1 MIYRSSV
8 ARSAGLL
15 RGSASLLVLSA
26 AIAMVA
32 PGIAQA
38 QDAAAVPPQTDST
51 LPPIGDNSKTAD
63 ASAQPDVAQG
73 DDIIVTG
80 TRQALETSQNR
91 KRGADTVVDTI
102 TATDIGAFPDK
113 SVAEALQRVPGIT
126 VNRLAASDDTSHFS
140 ADPSGVLIRGLT
152 QVRSEYNGRDTF
164 SANSNRGLSW
174 GDIAPE
180 LMAGVDVYKNQ
191 TADLIE
197 GGIAGS
203 INLRTRVPFDTKGQV
218 IQATVNANYGDL
230 RQKLTPEVSA
240 LYSNNWDTGIGRL
253 GLLGNIAHSELK
265 SQSQGVVFGRTALFD
280 SVYGPGIQYIPSQ
293 VGYRETDYD
302 RTRDGIAA
310 AAQWESTDG
319 SLLATVQYNRSKYHE
334 EWREHGL
341 ISYPSDL
348 FGLSADTV
356 LAPGATRNPRPAPG
370 TPAFTFDEDGNFAT
384 GTLVH
389 QQTDFTWW
397 GNPNAGDPQ
406 YTGTVALN
414 SLGQPFFTPCYSW
427 VPCTPDVGGLDVN
440 AVTRFNDT
448 RRTTQDLGFNVK
460 WKASDQLD
468 ISFDAQYVDASVSNY
483 DVEVGQYTY
492 ANVALDTTGKRP
504 TQVFLAPT
512 NVNLSPGGLANPNNY
527 HYNHVMDHREDD
539 DGTEYAFR
547 ADATYRFEGSDW
559 LSSLQVGLRYADR
572 DQTVRYSAFNWGS
585 ISQPYN
591 TGNNQYAYWNI
602 DNGPN
607 NGFRGYPS
615 GLIEVRPFGGDYFGG
630 TGNYAFFDMKALE
643 GHRADELSFSNLG
656 VGVGQWQPICSG
668 GGTANVGPR
677 TAEMDGSCY
686 RPDEINRLSET
697 TKAAYAVLKFGGPDA
712 SFGSV
717 GVSGN
722 IGLRYIRTEDR
733 SSGSTVFPNAFSV
746 PTCVRNAA
754 PGGLPFSIGCYLY
767 GNGNLTLGA
776 DEQVLT
782 GSPNA
787 VAFANSGSS
796 ASTVRA
802 KHDNFL
808 PSFNLKLDL
817 SDKWVV
823 RFAASRALS
832 RPDIGFL
839 KNYTTIE
846 AQLPG
851 ADANDPRYIRNG
863 AGQVTG
869 VAPLFQGSGYN
880 PNLKPTTATQFDL
893 SVENYFAKVG
903 SFTAGAFYKSF
914 QNYVQYG
921 SEFIEFT
928 NNGVTNSV
936 EIRSPQNGDGGKIYG
951 VEAAYQRFFDFLP
964 GALSG
969 FGVQLNGTYVKNDGI
984 KNSGLKVQS
993 GTQGGSQAQPG
1004 SGGTTLTV
1012 DALEGL
1018 SKYSYNVVG
1027 MYEKYGLA
1035 VRAAYNWRSK
1045 FLVTAVDCCTYL
1057 PTWQQAAGFLD
1068 ASIRYAVTPNIE
1080 LSIQGSNLLN
1090 TETKFK
1096 QQVTGVEDGA
1106 ILAPNAWFQND
1117 RRFVFGARAKF

>member
-1 MIYRSSV
+1 MIYRSNS
-8 ARSAGLL
+8 ARSAAILRGGASLLVMSAGLL
-15 RGSASLLVLSA
+15 L
-26 AIAMVA
+26 VA
-32 PGIAQA
+32 PGTAQA
-38 QDAAAVPPQTDST
+38 QDTVAVPPQTDST
-51 LPPIGDNSKTAD
+51 LPPIGDNSKTEDSSDTQA
-63 ASAQPDVAQG
+63 G
-73 DDIIVTG
+73 DIIVTG

-91 KRGADTVVDTI
+91 KRSADTLVDTI

-126 VNRLAASDDTSHFS
+126 VNRFAASDDTSHFS

-164 SANSNRGLSW
+164 SANSSRGLSW
-174 GDIAPE
+174 EDIAPE
-180 LMAGVDVYKNQ
+180 LMSGVDTYKNQ

-197 GGIAGS
+197 GGIAGT

-230 RQKLTPEVSA
+230 RRKFTPEISG

-253 GLLGNIAHSELK
+253 GILGNVAHSELK
-265 SQSQGVVFGRTALFD
+265 TRSEGVVFGRTAVF
-280 SVYGPGIQYIPSQ
+280 SGVYGPGTQYIPSQ

-302 RTRDGIAA
+302 RTRNGIAA

-319 SLLATVQYNRSKYHE
+319 SVLATVQYNRSKYHE
-334 EWREHGL
+334 TWREHGL
-341 ISYPSDL
+341 ISYPTDL

-356 LAPGATRNPRPAPG
+356 FTAGNPRNPRPAPD

-389 QQTDFTWW
+389 QQTDFSWW

-406 YTGTVALN
+406 NSGTVARN
-414 SLGQPFFTPCYSW
+414 SLGQNFFTPCYAW
-427 VPCTPDVGGLDVN
+427 QPCQPDVGGLDVN

-448 RRTTQDLGFNVK
+448 RRSTQDVAFNLK

-468 ISFDAQYVDASVSNY
+468 VSFDAQYVDASVSNY

-504 TQVFLAPT
+504 TQTFLAPT

-527 HYNHVMDHREDD
+527 HYNHIMDHREDD
-539 DGTEYAFR
+539 DGTEYALR

-559 LSSLQVGLRYADR
+559 LSSLKVGVRYADR
-572 DQTVRYSAFNWGS
+572 DQTVRYSAFNWGA

-591 TGNNQYAYWNI
+591 TGNNQFAYWNI

-607 NGFRGYPS
+607 NGFKGYPT
-615 GLIEVRPFGGDYFGG
+615 GLIDVRQFGGDFFGG
-630 TGNYAFFDMKALE
+630 KNDFVFFDMNALAA
-643 GHRADELSFSNLG
+643 GRVNELSYSNLG
-656 VGVGQWQPICSG
+656 VGVGQWEPICSN
-668 GGTANVGPR
+668 GGTAKVGPR
-677 TAEMDGSCY
+677 TSETAGSCY

-697 TKAAYAVLKFGGPDA
+697 TKAAYAVLKFGGENA
-712 SFGSV
+712 TIG
-717 GVSGN
+717 GLGISGN
-722 IGLRYIRTEDR
+722 IGLRYVQTKDR
-733 SSGSTVFPNAFSV
+733 SSGSTVFPTAFSV
-746 PTCVRNAA
+746 PACARNTAA
-754 PGGLPFSIGCYLY
+754 GGLPFSIGCYLY
-767 GNGNLTLGA
+767 GNSNLTLAPG
-776 DEQVLT
+776 EQVLT

-787 VAFANSGSS
+787 VAFSNSGAS

-802 KHDNFL
+802 THNNFL
-808 PSFNLKLDL
+808 PSFNLKIDL
-817 SDKWVV
+817 SDQWLV

-846 AQLPG
+846 ARLPG
-851 ADANDPRYIRNG
+851 ADPSDPRYIRNS

-869 VAPLFQGSGYN
+869 VNPIYQGSGYN
-880 PNLKPTTATQFDL
+880 PNLKPTTANQFDL
-893 SVENYFAKVG
+893 SVENYFAQVG
-903 SFTAGAFYKSF
+903 SFTVAAFYKSF
-914 QNYVQYG
+914 QNYIQYG
-921 SEFIEFT
+921 SEFIPFT

-936 EIRSPQNGDGGKIYG
+936 EVRSPQNGKGGKVYG
-951 VEAAYQRFFDFLP
+951 LEASYQRFFDFLP

-969 FGVQLNGTYVKNDGI
+969 FGIQANGTYVKNDGI
-984 KNSGLKVQS
+984 KNSGLKTQN
-993 GTQGGSQAQPG
+993 GTNGGSQAQPG

-1012 DALEGL
+1012 DSLEGL
-1018 SKYSYNVVG
+1018 SKYAFNLVG

-1045 FLVTAVDCCTYL
+1045 FLVTAVDCCTFL
-1057 PTWQQAAGFLD
+1057 PTWQKSAGFLD
-1068 ASIRYAVTPNIE
+1068 ASIRYAVTPNLE
-1080 LSIQGSNLLN
+1080 LSVQGSNLLS
-1090 TETKFK
+1090 TETKLE
-1096 QQVTGVEDGA
+1096 QQVTNAEAGA
-1106 ILAPNAWFQND
+1106 VLTPNAWFQND